1 MHKIRPHQVAGMFLA
16 LSGLAVMAGW
26 LTHQQRLHEL
36 LADYFP
42 VAFNAALCFF
52 VAGVA
57 LLLPQSRPRAWN
69 AGQLAATVVL
79 VALGGLALFQNLTQ
93 ADLGIDQSFATK
105 LTNDALLP
113 PGRMSPLASLGFVLA
128 GICFILLHRLGTS
141 RAVQLAVQ
149 ILSHALLG
157 LGIFGLV
164 GYSLRLEVLYGWY
177 RFARLA
183 PPSAFCFIVL
193 GAALWGL
200 WFGTLKR
207 SGAYTDREDKR
218 IAAIATLILFVLALT
233 GGLTGFVLSTQ
244 RTEASLRQGMEAA
257 LASRTQLIETVIADR
272 VKLSTAL
279 ATDTAMVAA
288 LRQAGMQS
296 SAEPVAALH
305 KVHQRFLGTLF
316 AGMSVLSADGKLLV
330 AQGQLETRPQFA
342 LPARTDVTLL
352 WNGHTILQVAV
363 PVVQDGKRLGTLVT
377 QHVLTPVDR
386 LLADPGLPGQT
397 GDIVICGVVSGGQFG
412 CLPSRLQP
420 RGYLL
425 ATRINPN
432 DGKPWPAA
440 RALDGESGIA
450 SVTDGRRKRVIAA
463 FGPVPGLRLGLV
475 VKQETLELYAPIR
488 AQLADLLVLLTLL
501 VGSSLVLLRSQLL
514 PLVTSLLQAKRDA
527 RINEAK
533 IRSVVESVADGLIT
547 LDEQGTIESLNPAA
561 AAMFGY
567 APDEVVGQHVDM
579 LIPSHLRHS
588 HSQKMADYRHTG
600 HPASVHTTGVE
611 SHGLRKDGSQ
621 FPIQVS
627 LREMRVESNRMF
639 VGIVRDVSAHKHAE
653 QEMRAAEERFRL
665 VSQATNDVIWDL
677 DFATGQTWW
686 NEAVSLQFGY
696 AWPEV
701 DAGPEW
707 WRDRIHPDDRD
718 ELLARIERQLD
729 SGCLSWTEGYR
740 FRKADGSY
748 VHIDDRAYIIRDS
761 AGRPTRAI
769 GAMMDVTKRKLAEDL
784 LRRSEQRFSNVFN
797 MSPVAITITR
807 AADGHF
813 LDAND
818 ALLQML
824 GYRRDEVVGNS
835 SKAINFWYTP
845 QERTAMIER
854 IQREGSVRDFQMRGR
869 TKDGVMLDLL
879 ISVDQVEL
887 NGDPYL
893 FCFLTNIT
901 DRKRAE
907 EALRDSEERFRSI
920 VETTE
925 EWIWRIDVEGCVLY
939 ANPAVEDIL
948 GYPPEQLLGTR
959 ILRHLHEEQRAE
971 VEASLSQVVTKKGT
985 WSNLLMRWRHKDGS
999 DRYTQSNA
1007 VPIFDDSGELIGY
1020 RGSDHDIT
1028 LLKRYEQNLE
1038 EAKHKAEAASQ
1049 AKSEFLANMSHE
1061 IRTPMNAVIGLT
1073 SLVLNTQLSA
1083 QQREYLEL
1091 MKSSAD
1097 SLLRLLNDILD
1108 FSKMEARK
1116 LELDPIE
1123 FDVREAVGNTLKTF
1137 AASASERQI
1146 ELTCHVAPTVPA
1158 VLVGDPGR
1166 LAQIIVNLTGNALKF
1181 TREGEVVV
1189 RIAAEPQADNSTLST
1204 LLHISVADSGIGMS
1218 EEQQAT
1224 IFQAFQ
1230 QADSST
1236 TRQFGGT
1243 GLGLSIVSQLVALMD
1258 GSIRVESALGTGTT
1272 FHVAVRL
1279 GVPERQPLTAVS
1291 QQPLA
1296 LKNMPVLVVD
1306 DNRSNRLILAEILTS
1321 WGMRPALA
1329 AGGQQALEEMRQQA
1343 ALGAPFP
1350 LVLLDAGMPHFD
1362 GFDVVSAIKAT
1373 PELNSA
1379 SVMMLSSSDSSAEV
1393 ARCNELGVTCF
1404 VRKPVKQ
1411 SELFDAI
1418 VTAANIAPRPAADA
1432 SEDSALPLATPPRK
1446 LNVLVAEDH
1455 PVNQVLIAAILNGRG
1470 HSFSIANNGI
1480 EVLRLLERAPG
1491 EHPPFDVV
1499 LMDGQMPGMDGY
1511 QATREIRRREL
1522 STGQHLRI
1530 IAVTAN
1536 AMKDDRDKCMA
1547 AGMDD
1552 YVTKP
1557 IDADELLERL
1567 ESAAPVSAPA
1577 PVGARQDPAPV
1588 AAPATVKAFAVE
1600 AALQRTRGKR
1610 TLLRQLVQLLL
1621 QDLPQALAEL
1631 ESALAANDARLV
1643 ERTAH
1648 RLRGAAFTVC
1658 AEPLAAA
1665 ANELELAARNA
1676 EFASMHDRVGELQA
1690 RAAELATELKAFM
1703 ENDN

>member
-1 MHKIRPHQVAGMFLA
+1 MHKIRPHQLAGMFLA
-16 LSGLAVMAGW
+16 LSGLAVMTGW
-26 LTHQQRLHEL
+26 LTHQQRMHQL
-36 LADYFP
+36 LADYLP
-42 VAFNAALCFF
+42 VAFSATLCFF
-52 VAGVA
+52 MAGLA
-57 LLLPQSRPRAWN
+57 LLPPPSRPRTTKA
-69 AGQLAATVVL
+69 AQLAATLVL
-79 VALGGLALFQNLTQ
+79 AVLGGLSMLQHLSDADFGVDRLFTTPL
-93 ADLGIDQSFATK
+93 LIDG
-105 LTNDALLP
+105 LRP
-113 PGRMSPLASLGFVLA
+113 PARMSPLASLGFLLA
-128 GICFILLHRLGTS
+128 AICFSVLRRLGTS
-141 RAVQLAVQ
+141 RPVQLAVQ
-149 ILSHALLG
+149 VLSHVLLG

-177 RFARLA
+177 RFARMA
-183 PPSAFCFIVL
+183 PYSAVCFIML

-200 WFGTLKR
+200 WYGTMKR
-207 SGAYTDREDKR
+207 SGVYTDREDKR
-218 IAAIATLILFVLALT
+218 IAAIATLILFVLAFT
-233 GGLTGFVLSTQ
+233 GGLTGFVLTTQ
-244 RTEASLRQGMEAA
+244 RTEASLWQGMEAA
-257 LASRTQLIETVIADR
+257 LANRTQLIETVIADR
-272 VKLSTAL
+272 VQLSAALAADPAVVTAL
-279 ATDTAMVAA
+279 RAAGTQSPAVA
-288 LRQAGMQS
+288 
-296 SAEPVAALH
+296 VH
-305 KVHQRFLGTLF
+305 KVPQRFLGPLVT
-316 AGMSVLSADGKLLV
+316 GMVLLSADGKPLL
-330 AQGQLETRPQFA
+330 AQGRLDARPRFS
-342 LPARTDVTLL
+342 LTARSGVTLL
-352 WNGHTILQVAV
+352 WNGRTLLEVAA
-363 PVVQDGKRLGTLVT
+363 PVMEDGKRLGTLVT

-386 LLADPGLPGQT
+386 LLADAGLPGQT
-397 GDIVICGVVSGGQFG
+397 GQLLVCGGASGGHIA

-420 RGYLL
+420 DGYLL
-425 ATRINPN
+425 ASRINAN

-440 RALDGESGIA
+440 RALEGQSGIA
-450 SVTDGRRKRVIAA
+450 SVTDGRRHRVIAA
-463 FGPVPGLRLGLV
+463 FGPVRGLHLGVV
-475 VKQETLELYAPIR
+475 VKQETLELYAPLR
-488 AQLADLLVLLTLL
+488 AQLTDLLVLLTLL
-501 VGSSLVLLRSQLL
+501 VGSSLVLLRWQLL
-514 PLVTSLLQAKRDA
+514 PLVTSLLQAKRA
-527 RINEAK
+527 ASFNEAR
-533 IRSVVESVADGLIT
+533 IRSVVESVADGLLT
-547 LDEQGTIESLNPAA
+547 LDELGRIESLNPAA

-567 APDEVVGQHVDM
+567 APDEVIGQHVNM
-579 LIPSHLRHS
+579 LIPADLRQGHS
-588 HSQKMADYRHTG
+588 RKMADYRQSG
-600 HPASVHTTGVE
+600 QPASVHTSGVE
-611 SHGLRKDGSQ
+611 SHGLRKDGSR

-627 LREMRVESNRMF
+627 IREMCFEHKRMF
-639 VGIVRDVSAHKHAE
+639 VGIVRDVSAQKHAE
-653 QEMRAAEERFRL
+653 QEMRVAEERFRL
-665 VSQATNDVIWDL
+665 VSQATNDVVWDL
-677 DFATGQTWW
+677 DFATEQTWW
-686 NEAVSLQFGY
+686 NEGILHQFGY
-696 AWPEV
+696 PPSEV
-701 DAGPEW
+701 DPGPAW
-707 WRDRIHPDDRD
+707 WSERLHPEDRD
-718 ELLARIERQLD
+718 DLLARIDRQLD
-729 SGCLSWTEGYR
+729 SGCLSWTEEYR

-748 VHIDDRAYIIRDS
+748 IHIEDRAYIIRDG

-769 GAMMDVTKRKLAEDL
+769 GAMMDVTKRKLAKDL
-784 LRRSEQRFSNVFN
+784 LRRSEERFSNVFN

-807 AADGHF
+807 AADGRF

-835 SKAINFWYTP
+835 SMAIGFWYTTE
-845 QERTAMIER
+845 ERTAMVER
-854 IQREGSVRDFQMRGR
+854 IQHHGSVRDFPMRGR
-869 TKDGVMLDLL
+869 TKDGAMLDLL
-879 ISVDQVEL
+879 ISVDQLEL
-887 NGDPYL
+887 NGESYL

-925 EWIWRIDVEGCVLY
+925 DWIWSIDVKGCLLY

-948 GYPPEQLLGTR
+948 GYPAEQLLGTS
-959 ILRHLHEEQRAE
+959 ILHHLHEEQRAH
-971 VEASLSQVVTKKGT
+971 VEASLSQVVTQKGR

-1007 VPIFDDSGELIGY
+1007 VPILDESGELIGY

-1038 EAKHKAEAASQ
+1038 EAKHKAEAANQ

-1073 SLVLNTQLSA
+1073 SLVLNTRLSG

-1137 AASASERQI
+1137 AASAGERQI

-1181 TREGEVVV
+1181 TRQGEVVV
-1189 RIAAEPQADNSTLST
+1189 RVAAEPQADNGTLGT

-1258 GSIRVESALGTGTT
+1258 GSIRVDSALGTGTT

-1279 GVPERQPLTAVS
+1279 GVPERQPPAPGA

-1296 LKNMPVLVVD
+1296 LKGMPVLVVD

-1343 ALGAPFP
+1343 ALGTPFP
-1350 LVLLDAGMPHFD
+1350 LVLLDADMPQVD
-1362 GFDVVSAIKAT
+1362 GFDVAGAIRAA
-1373 PELNSA
+1373 PELDSA
-1379 SVMMLSSSDSSAEV
+1379 CVMMLSSSDVSAEI
-1393 ARCNELGVTCF
+1393 ARCDALGVTGF

-1418 VTAANIAPRPAADA
+1418 VTAANSAPRPAAGA
-1432 SEDSALPLATPPRK
+1432 SEDDALLSAPPPRR

-1470 HSFSIANNGI
+1470 HAFSIANNGV

-1491 EHPPFDVV
+1491 GQPPFDVV
-1499 LMDGQMPGMDGY
+1499 LMDGQMPVMDGY
-1511 QATREIRRREL
+1511 QATREIRRRERG
-1522 STGQHLRI
+1522 TGKHLRI

-1536 AMKDDRDKCMA
+1536 AMKDDRDRCLA

-1552 YVTKP
+1552 YVSKP
-1557 IDADELLERL
+1557 IDADQLLERL
-1567 ESAAPVSAPA
+1567 ESAAPAAGVDQAPA
-1577 PVGARQDPAPV
+1577 ATAATAAAA
-1588 AAPATVKAFAVE
+1588 AAPATLEAFALD
-1600 AALQRTRGKR
+1600 AALKRARGKR

-1621 QDLPQALAEL
+1621 QDLPETLAALEA
-1631 ESALAANDARLV
+1631 ALAAGDARLV

-1665 ANELELAARNA
+1665 AAGLELAARDA
-1676 EFASMHDRVGELQA
+1676 DPARMQVEAGELQA
-1690 RAAELATELKAFM
+1690 RATELTAELNAFM
-1703 ENDN
+1703 ENDQ

>member
-1 MHKIRPHQVAGMFLA
+1 MHKIRPHQVAGIFLA
-16 LSGLAVMAGW
+16 MSGLAVMAGW
-26 LTHQQRLHEL
+26 LTHQQRLHQL

-42 VAFNAALCFF
+42 IAFGAALCFF

-57 LLLPQSRPRAWN
+57 LLLPQSRPRIWN
-69 AGQLAATVVL
+69 AGLVTASVVL
-79 VALGGLALFQNLTQ
+79 VVLGGLSMVQDFTH
-93 ADLGIDQSFATK
+93 ADPGIDRLFAAHIV
-105 LTNDALLP
+105 NDGPLA

-128 GICFILLHRLGTS
+128 GSCFVLLRRLGTS
-141 RAVQLAVQ
+141 RTVQLTVQ
-149 ILSHALLG
+149 ILSHALLA

-164 GYSLRLEVLYGWY
+164 GHSLRLEVLYGWY
-177 RFARLA
+177 RFARMA
-183 PPSAFCFIVL
+183 PSSAFGFLVL
-193 GAALWGL
+193 GAALWGM
-200 WFGTLKR
+200 WFGTMKR
-207 SGAYTDREDKR
+207 SGAYADREDKR
-218 IAAIATLILFVLALT
+218 IAAIATLILFVLAFT

-244 RTEASLRQGMEAA
+244 RTEASLRQGMEAV
-257 LASRTQLIETVIADR
+257 LANRTQFIETVIAER
-272 VKLSTAL
+272 VKLAAAL

-288 LRQAGMQS
+288 LRQARMQS
-296 SAEPVAALH
+296 PAEPVAALN
-305 KVHQRFLGTLF
+305 KTHQRFLGPLF
-316 AGMSVLSADGKLLV
+316 AGISVLSADGKLLA
-330 AQGQLETRPQFA
+330 AQGQLETRPRFA
-342 LPARTDVTLL
+342 LPARTGVTLL

-377 QHVLTPVDR
+377 QHILSPVDR
-386 LLADPGLPGQT
+386 LLADAGLPGQT
-397 GDIVICGVVSGGQFG
+397 GEILVCGTASGGQSS

-420 RGYLL
+420 SGYLL
-425 ATRINPN
+425 GTRINSN

-440 RALDGESGIA
+440 RALEGESGIA
-450 SVTDGRRKRVIAA
+450 SVTDGRRQRVIAA
-463 FGPVPGLRLGLV
+463 FGPVPGLSLGVV

-488 AQLADLLVLLTLL
+488 AQLTDLLILLTLL

-527 RINEAK
+527 SFNEAR
-533 IRSVVESVADGLIT
+533 IRSVVESVADGLLT
-547 LDEQGTIESLNPAA
+547 LDELGAIESLNPAA

-567 APDEVVGQHVDM
+567 APDEVVGRHVDI
-579 LIPSHLRHS
+579 LIPAHQRHG
-588 HSQKMADYRHTG
+588 HSQKMADYRRTG
-600 HPASVHTTGVE
+600 LPASVHTTGVE
-611 SHGLRKDGSQ
+611 AHGLRKDGSQ

-627 LREMRVESNRMF
+627 IREMCFEHTRMF

-653 QEMRAAEERFRL
+653 QEMRAADERFRL
-665 VSQATNDVIWDL
+665 VSQATNDVVWDL
-677 DFATGQTWW
+677 DFASQRTWW
-686 NEAVSLQFGY
+686 NEGISQFGY
-696 AWPEV
+696 ARDEV
-701 DAGPEW
+701 DPAPEW
-707 WRDRIHPDDRD
+707 WSERIHPDDRD
-718 ELLARIERQLD
+718 ELLARVWREID
-729 SGCLSWTEGYR
+729 AGCLSWTEQYR

-748 VHIDDRAYIIRDS
+748 IHIEDRAYIIRDG

-769 GAMMDVTKRKLAEDL
+769 GAMMDVTKRRLAEDL
-784 LRRSEQRFSNVFN
+784 LRRSEERFANVFN

-807 AADGHF
+807 AADGRF

-824 GYRRDEVVGNS
+824 GYPRDEVVGHS
-835 SKAINFWYTP
+835 SMAIGFWYTP
-845 QERTAMIER
+845 EERMAMVER
-854 IQREGSVRDFQMRGR
+854 IQRQGSVRDFPMRGR
-869 TKDGVMLDLL
+869 TKDGAMLDLL
-879 ISVDQVEL
+879 ISVDQLEL
-887 NGDPYL
+887 NGEPHL

-907 EALRDSEERFRSI
+907 QALRDSEERFRSI
-920 VETTE
+920 VETTKD
-925 EWIWRIDVEGCVLY
+925 WIWSIDVEGCVMY

-959 ILRHLHEEQRAE
+959 ILCHLHEEQRAH
-971 VEASLSQVVTKKGT
+971 VEASLSQLVTQKGT
-985 WSNLLMRWRHKDGS
+985 WNNLLMRWRHKDGS
-999 DRYTQSNA
+999 DRYTQSSA
-1007 VPIFDDSGELIGY
+1007 VPIFNESGELIGY

-1061 IRTPMNAVIGLT
+1061 IRTPMNGVIGLT

-1137 AASASERQI
+1137 AAAASERQI

-1158 VLVGDPGR
+1158 MLVGDPGR

-1181 TREGEVVV
+1181 TRQGEVVV
-1189 RIAAEPQADNSTLST
+1189 RMAAEPQADNSTLST
-1204 LLHISVADSGIGMS
+1204 LLHISVADSGIGMT

-1224 IFQAFQ
+1224 VFQAFQ

-1243 GLGLSIVSQLVALMD
+1243 GLGLSIVSQLVTLMD
-1258 GSIRVESALGTGTT
+1258 GSIRVESAPGKGTT

-1343 ALGAPFP
+1343 ALGTPFP
-1350 LVLLDAGMPHFD
+1350 LVLLDAGMPQVD
-1362 GFDVVSAIKAT
+1362 GFDVASAIKAA
-1373 PELNSA
+1373 PELDSA
-1379 SVMMLSSSDSSAEV
+1379 CVMMLSSSDFSAEI
-1393 ARCNELGVTCF
+1393 ARCNDLGVTCF
-1404 VRKPVKQ
+1404 LRKPVKQ

-1418 VTAANIAPRPAADA
+1418 VTAANIAPRPAAGAGD
-1432 SEDSALPLATPPRK
+1432 DSGLLLAAPPRK

-1470 HSFSIANNGI
+1470 HSFSIANNGL
-1480 EVLRLLERAPG
+1480 EVLRLLDRTPG

-1499 LMDGQMPGMDGY
+1499 LMDGQMPAMDGY
-1511 QATREIRRREL
+1511 QATQEIRRRER

-1536 AMKDDRDKCMA
+1536 AMKDDRDKCIA

-1552 YVTKP
+1552 YVSKP
-1557 IDADELLERL
+1557 IDADQLLERL
-1567 ESAAPVSAPA
+1567 ESVSPARRGAGQAAAA
-1577 PVGARQDPAPV
+1577 T
-1588 AAPATVKAFAVE
+1588 AAPATLQAFALD

-1621 QDLPQALAEL
+1621 QDLPDTLAGL
-1631 ESALAANDARLV
+1631 ESALSTNDARLV

-1665 ANELELAARNA
+1665 AAELELAARNA
-1676 EFASMHDRVGELQA
+1676 DPARMQEEVGELRA
-1690 RAAELATELKAFM
+1690 RAAELTTELEAFM

>member
-1 MHKIRPHQVAGMFLA
+1 MHKIRPHQVAGLFLA
-16 LSGLAVMAGW
+16 MAGLAVMTGW
-26 LTHQQRLHEL
+26 LTHQQRLHQL
-36 LADYFP
+36 LADHFP
-42 VAFNAALCFF
+42 ITFSAALCFF

-57 LLLPQSRPRAWN
+57 LLLPQSRPRTWN

-79 VALGGLALFQNLTQ
+79 VVLGGLSMFPDFTHL
-93 ADLGIDQSFATK
+93 DLGIDQLFAASIA
-105 LTNDALLP
+105 NDGPPP
-113 PGRMSPLASLGFVLA
+113 PGRMSPLAGLGFVLA
-128 GICFILLHRLGTS
+128 GSCFILLRRLGTS
-141 RAVQLAVQ
+141 SAVQLAVQ
-149 ILSHALLG
+149 ILSHALLA

-164 GYSLRLEVLYGWY
+164 GYSLKLELLYGWY
-177 RFARLA
+177 RFARMV
-183 PPSAFCFIVL
+183 PHSAFGFIVL

-200 WFGTLKR
+200 WFGTMKR
-207 SGAYTDREDKR
+207 SGVYTDREDKR
-218 IAAIATLILFVLALT
+218 IAAIATLILFVLALA

-257 LASRTQLIETVIADR
+257 LANRTQLIETVIADR
-272 VKLSTAL
+272 VKLSA
-279 ATDTAMVAA
+279 AMAASPAMMAA
-288 LRQAGMQS
+288 LRQAGTPSQ
-296 SAEPVAALH
+296 AEAVAAMH
-305 KVHQRFLGTLF
+305 KVNQRFVGTMV
-316 AGMSVLSADGKLLV
+316 AGMSVLSADGKLLA
-330 AQGQLETRPQFA
+330 AQGRVETRPQLA
-342 LPARTDVTLL
+342 LPARADVTLL
-352 WNGHTILQVAV
+352 WNGHTILQVAM

-377 QHVLTPVDR
+377 QHALMPVDR
-386 LLADPGLPGQT
+386 LMADAGLPGQT
-397 GDIVICGVVSGGQFG
+397 GDIIGADQVR
-412 CLPSRLQP
+412 CLPSRLKP
-420 RGYLL
+420 GGFWSVS
-425 ATRINPN
+425 RINPN

-440 RALDGESGIA
+440 RALEGESGIA
-450 SVTDGRRKRVIAA
+450 SVTDGRGERVIAA
-463 FGPVPGLRLGLV
+463 FGPVPGLRLGVV
-475 VKQETLELYAPIR
+475 VKQDTLELYAPIR
-488 AQLADLLVLLTLL
+488 AQLTDLLVLLTLL
-501 VGSSLVLLRSQLL
+501 VGSSLVLLRWQLL

-527 RINEAK
+527 SFNEAK
-533 IRSVVESVADGLIT
+533 IRSVVESVGDGLLT
-547 LDEQGTIESLNPAA
+547 LDELGTIESLNPAA

-567 APDEVVGQHVDM
+567 APDEVVGQHVNM
-579 LIPSHLRHS
+579 LIPAHLRHG
-588 HSQKMADYRHTG
+588 HSQKMTDYRRTG
-600 HPASVHTTGVE
+600 LPASVHTTGVE
-611 SHGLRKDGSQ
+611 AHGLRKDGSQ

-627 LREMRVESNRMF
+627 IREMCFEHKRMF

-653 QEMRAAEERFRL
+653 QEMRTAEERFRL
-665 VSQATNDVIWDL
+665 VSQATNDVVWDL
-677 DFATGQTWW
+677 DFATQQTWW
-686 NEAVSLQFGY
+686 NEGVSHQFGY
-696 AWPEV
+696 ARAEV
-701 DAGPEW
+701 DAGPAW
-707 WRDRIHPDDRD
+707 WRERIHPEDRD

-729 SGCLSWTEGYR
+729 SGCLSWTEEYR

-748 VHIDDRAYIIRDS
+748 IHIDDRAYIIRDS
-761 AGRPTRAI
+761 AGQPTRAI
-769 GAMMDVTKRKLAEDL
+769 GAMMDVTKRKLAKEL
-784 LRRSEQRFSNVFN
+784 LRRSEERFSNVFN

-807 AADGHF
+807 AADGRF

-824 GYRRDEVVGNS
+824 GYRRDEVVGNLS
-835 SKAINFWYTP
+835 MEIGFWYTP
-845 QERTAMIER
+845 EERTAMVER
-854 IQREGSVRDFQMRGR
+854 IQGQGSVRDFPMRGR
-869 TKDGVMLDLL
+869 TKDGAILDLL
-879 ISVDQVEL
+879 ISVDQLEL
-887 NGDPYL
+887 NGDSYL

-925 EWIWRIDVEGCVLY
+925 EWIWRIDVEGCVEY

-948 GYPPEQLLGTR
+948 GYSPEELLGTR
-959 ILRHLHEEQRAE
+959 ILCLLHEEQRAD
-971 VEASLSQVVTKKGT
+971 VEASLSQLVTQKGT

-999 DRYTQSNA
+999 DRYTQSSA
-1007 VPIFDDSGELIGY
+1007 IPILDESGELIGY

-1061 IRTPMNAVIGLT
+1061 IRTPMNGVIGLT

-1083 QQREYLEL
+1083 QQRDYLEL

-1181 TREGEVVV
+1181 TRQGEVVV

-1204 LLHISVADSGIGMS
+1204 LLHISVADSGIGMTG
-1218 EEQQAT
+1218 EQQAT
-1224 IFQAFQ
+1224 VFQAFQ

-1258 GSIRVESALGTGTT
+1258 GSIRVESELGKGTT
-1272 FHVAVRL
+1272 FHLAVRL
-1279 GVPERQPLTAVS
+1279 GVPERQPPTAVS

-1296 LKNMPVLVVD
+1296 LNNMPVLVVD

-1343 ALGAPFP
+1343 ARGTPFP
-1350 LVLLDAGMPHFD
+1350 LVLLDTGMPQVD
-1362 GFDVVSAIKAT
+1362 GFDVASAIKAA
-1373 PELNSA
+1373 PELGSTC
-1379 SVMMLSSSDSSAEV
+1379 VMMLSSSDFSAEI
-1393 ARCNELGVTCF
+1393 ARCNALGVTCF

-1418 VTAANIAPRPAADA
+1418 VTAANIAPRAAASAGEDA
-1432 SEDSALPLATPPRK
+1432 VLLATPLRK

-1470 HSFSIANNGI
+1470 HAFSIANNGL

-1499 LMDGQMPGMDGY
+1499 LMDGQMPAMDGY
-1511 QATREIRRREL
+1511 QTTREIRRRERA
-1522 STGQHLRI
+1522 TGKHLRI

-1557 IDADELLERL
+1557 IDADQLLERL
-1567 ESAAPVSAPA
+1567 ESVLPARAGVVQAPA
-1577 PVGARQDPAPV
+1577 AAAA
-1588 AAPATVKAFAVE
+1588 AAPATVAVTAFAVE
-1600 AALQRTRGKR
+1600 AALQRARGKR

-1621 QDLPQALAEL
+1621 QDLPGTLAEL
-1631 ESALAANDARLV
+1631 ASALSANDARQV

-1665 ANELELAARNA
+1665 AGDLELAARNA
-1676 EFASMHDRVGELQA
+1676 DAARMQEGAGELQA
-1690 RAAELATELKAFM
+1690 RAAELVTELEAFM

>member
-1 MHKIRPHQVAGMFLA
+1 MHKIRPHQAAGMFLA
-16 LSGLAVMAGW
+16 LSGLAVMAVW
-26 LTHQQRLHEL
+26 LTHEQRLGQL

-52 VAGVA
+52 AAGVT
-57 LLLPQSRPRAWN
+57 LLLPPSRPRACN
-69 AGQLAATVVL
+69 AGQLAAAMVL
-79 VALGGLALFQNLTQ
+79 VVLGGLSLFQNLAQ
-93 ADLGIDQSFATK
+93 VELGIDRPFATG
-105 LTNDALLP
+105 LANDWQLP

-128 GICFILLHRLGTS
+128 GSCFALLRRLRASG
-141 RAVQLAVQ
+141 AVQLAVQ
-149 ILSHALLG
+149 VLSHALLA

-164 GYSLRLEVLYGWY
+164 GYSLKLDLLYGWY
-177 RFARLA
+177 RFARMA
-183 PPSAFCFIVL
+183 PPTAFGFIVL

-207 SGAYTDREDKR
+207 SGVYTDREDKR
-218 IAAIATLILFVLALT
+218 IAALATLILFVLAFT

-244 RTEASLRQGMEAA
+244 RTEASLRQGMEAV
-257 LASRTQLIETVIADR
+257 LANRTQFVETVIADR
-272 VKLSTAL
+272 IRLSTAL
-279 ATDTAMVAA
+279 AADSATVAA
-288 LRQAGMQS
+288 LRDAHTQS
-296 SAEPVAALH
+296 SPAPVAALQQ
-305 KVHQRFLGTLF
+305 VHQRFLGTIL
-316 AGMSVLSADGKLLV
+316 AGMSILSADGKVLV
-330 AQGQLETRPQFA
+330 AQGSLETRPQIA
-342 LPARTDVTLL
+342 LPARADVTLL
-352 WNGHTILQVAV
+352 WNGHAILQVAV

-377 QHVLTPVDR
+377 QHALTPLDR
-386 LLADPGLPGQT
+386 LLADAGLPGRT
-397 GDIVICGVVSGGQFG
+397 GDILVCGAAGGG
-412 CLPSRLQP
+412 KIRCLPSRMQP
-420 RGYLL
+420 GGYLL
-425 ATRINPN
+425 ESGINAN
-432 DGKPWPAA
+432 DAKPWPAA
-440 RALDGESGIA
+440 RALAGEHGIA
-450 SVTDGRRKRVIAA
+450 SLTDGRGELVIAA
-463 FGPVPGLRLGLV
+463 FGPVPGLRLALV
-475 VKQETLELYAPIR
+475 VKQDTLELYAPIR

-501 VGSSLVLLRSQLL
+501 VGTSLVLLRSQLL
-514 PLVTSLLQAKRDA
+514 PLVTALLQAKRDA
-527 RINEAK
+527 SFNEAK
-533 IRSVVESVADGLIT
+533 IRSVVESVADGLLT

-567 APDEVVGQHVDM
+567 APHEVVGQHVDM
-579 LIPSHLRHS
+579 LIPAHLRHG
-588 HSQKMADYRHTG
+588 HSQQMTNYRQTG
-600 HPASVHTTGVE
+600 LPASVHTTGVE
-611 SHGLRKDGSQ
+611 GHGVRKDGSQ
-621 FPIQVS
+621 FPIHVS
-627 LREMRVESNRMF
+627 IREMRFEHNRMF
-639 VGIVRDVSAHKHAE
+639 VGIVRDVSAHRHAE

-665 VSQATNDVIWDL
+665 VSQATNDVVWDL
-677 DFATGQTWW
+677 DFATQQTWW
-686 NEAVSLQFGY
+686 NEAVSHQFGY
-696 AWPEV
+696 PLAEV
-701 DAGPEW
+701 DPGPAW
-707 WRDRIHPDDRD
+707 WRDRLHPEDRD
-718 ELLARIERQLD
+718 DLLARIERQLD
-729 SGCLSWTEGYR
+729 AGCLSWTEHYR

-761 AGRPTRAI
+761 AGQLTRAI

-784 LRRSEQRFSNVFN
+784 LRRSEARFSNVFN
-797 MSPVAITITR
+797 MSPVPITITR
-807 AADGHF
+807 AADGRF

-835 SKAINFWYTP
+835 STAINFWYTP
-845 QERTAMIER
+845 EERTAMIER
-854 IQREGSVRDFQMRGR
+854 IQSHGSVRDFTMRGR
-869 TKDGVMLDLL
+869 TKDGVVLDLL

-893 FCFLTNIT
+893 FCFLTNVT

-925 EWIWRIDVEGCVLY
+925 DWIWRIDIEGCLLY

-971 VEASLSQVVTKKGT
+971 IQANLSQLVTKKGT
-985 WSNLLMRWRHKDGS
+985 WSNLVMRWRHKDGS

-1007 VPIFDDSGELIGY
+1007 VPIFDDGGELIGY

-1073 SLVLNTQLSA
+1073 SLVLNSRLSA

-1116 LELDPIE
+1116 LELDLIE

-1146 ELTCHVAPTVPA
+1146 ELTCDIAPSVPA
-1158 VLVGDPGR
+1158 VLLGDPGR

-1189 RIAAEPQADNSTLST
+1189 RLAAGAQTDNAT
-1204 LLHISVADSGIGMS
+1204 LLHISVADSGIGMT
-1218 EEQQAT
+1218 EEQQAM
-1224 IFQAFQ
+1224 IFHAFQ

-1243 GLGLSIVSQLVALMD
+1243 GLGLSIVSQLVGLMD
-1258 GSIRVESALGTGTT
+1258 GSIRVESALGKGTT

-1279 GVPERQPLTAVS
+1279 GVPERQLTAVS
-1291 QQPLA
+1291 PQPPA
-1296 LKNMPVLVVD
+1296 LKNIPVLVVD
-1306 DNRSNRLILAEILTS
+1306 DNRSNRVILAEILTS
-1321 WGMRPALA
+1321 WGMRPTLA
-1329 AGGQQALEEMRQQA
+1329 AGGQQALEEMRQQS
-1343 ALGAPFP
+1343 ALGTPFP
-1350 LVLLDAGMPHFD
+1350 LVLLDAGMPHVD
-1362 GFDVVSAIKAT
+1362 GFDVARAIKDT
-1373 PELNSA
+1373 PGLDSA
-1379 SVMMLSSSDSSAEV
+1379 CVMMLSSGDGSAAI
-1393 ARCNELGVTCF
+1393 ARCNELGVACF

-1418 VTAANIAPRPAADA
+1418 VTAADIAPRRASA
-1432 SEDSALPLATPPRK
+1432 SEDNAVLLASPPRK
-1446 LNVLVAEDH
+1446 LHVLVAEDH

-1470 HSFSIANNGI
+1470 HAFSIANNGL

-1499 LMDGQMPGMDGY
+1499 LMDGQMPVMDGY
-1511 QATREIRRREL
+1511 QATREIRRRERA
-1522 STGQHLRI
+1522 TGQHLRI

-1536 AMKDDRDKCMA
+1536 AMKDDRDRCMA
-1547 AGMDD
+1547 AGMDE
-1552 YVTKP
+1552 YVSKP
-1557 IDADELLERL
+1557 IEADQLLERL
-1567 ESAAPVSAPA
+1567 ESASP
-1577 PVGARQDPAPV
+1577 GRGTGQ
-1588 AAPATVKAFAVE
+1588 AAPATPAPATARAFAVD

-1621 QDLPQALAEL
+1621 QDLPDTLAGL
-1631 ESALAANDARLV
+1631 DAALAANDARLV

-1665 ANELELAARNA
+1665 AAELELAARNA
-1676 EFASMHDRVGELQA
+1676 EFTRMQEGAGELHA
-1690 RAAELATELKAFM
+1690 RAGELATELTAFM
-1703 ENDN
+1703 ENDH

>member
-1 MHKIRPHQVAGMFLA
+1 MHKIRPHQLAGMFLA

-26 LTHQQRLHEL
+26 LTHQQRLNQL
-36 LADYFP
+36 LAEYFP
-42 VAFNAALCFF
+42 VTFNAALCFF

-57 LLLPQSRPRAWN
+57 LLLPQSRPRTWN
-69 AGQLAATVVL
+69 AGQRVATVVL
-79 VALGGLALFQNLTQ
+79 VVLGGLSMFQHFKH
-93 ADLGIDQSFATK
+93 ADPGIHQLIAAQTV
-105 LTNDALLP
+105 NDWQP
-113 PGRMSPLASLGFVLA
+113 SPSRMSPLASLGFVLA
-128 GICFILLHRLGTS
+128 GSCFALLGRLGAS
-141 RAVQLAVQ
+141 KAAQLAVQ
-149 ILSHALLG
+149 VLSHALLA

-164 GYSLRLEVLYGWY
+164 GYSLKLEVLYGWY
-177 RFARLA
+177 RFARMA
-183 PPSAFCFIVL
+183 PHGAFCFIVL
-193 GAALWGL
+193 GAALWAL
-200 WFGTLKR
+200 WFGTMKR
-207 SGAYTDREDKR
+207 SGVYTDREDKR
-218 IAAIATLILFVLALT
+218 IAAIATLILFVLAFT

-244 RTEASLRQGMEAA
+244 RTEASLRQGMEAV
-257 LASRTQLIETVIADR
+257 LANRTKSIETVIADR
-272 VKLSTAL
+272 VRLAAAL
-279 ATDTAMVAA
+279 AADPAMVAA
-288 LRQAGMQS
+288 LRQARMRSPTG
-296 SAEPVAALH
+296 PVAAVH
-305 KVHQRFLGTLF
+305 KVHQRFLGALY
-316 AGMSVLSADGKLLV
+316 AGMSVLSADGKVL
-330 AQGQLETRPQFA
+330 ATQGQVENRPRFA
-342 LPARTDVTLL
+342 LPVRPGVTLL

-363 PVVQDGKRLGTLVT
+363 PVVEDGQALGTLVT
-377 QHVLTPVDR
+377 QHVLAPVDR
-386 LLADPGLPGQT
+386 LLADAGLPGQT
-397 GDIVICGVVSGGQFG
+397 GEVLICGDAGSRRAG

-420 RGYLL
+420 GGYLL

-440 RALDGESGIA
+440 RALEGQSGIA
-450 SVTDGRRKRVIAA
+450 SVTDGRRQRVIAA
-463 FGPVPGLRLGLV
+463 FGPVPGLRLGVV

-488 AQLADLLVLLTLL
+488 AQLTDLLVLLTLL
-501 VGSSLVLLRSQLL
+501 VGSSLVLLRWQLL

-527 RINEAK
+527 SFNEAK

-547 LDEQGTIESLNPAA
+547 LDELGTIESLNPAA

-567 APDEVVGQHVDM
+567 APDEVVGQHVNM
-579 LIPSHLRHS
+579 LVPSHLRDGHS
-588 HSQKMADYRHTG
+588 EKMAGYRQSG

-611 SHGLRKDGSQ
+611 AHGLRKDGSQ

-627 LREMRVESNRMF
+627 IREMRFEHKRMF
-639 VGIVRDVSAHKHAE
+639 VGIVRDVSAHRHVE

-665 VSQATNDVIWDL
+665 VSQATNDVVWDL
-677 DFATGQTWW
+677 DFATEQTWW
-686 NEAVSLQFGY
+686 NEGISQFGY
-696 AWPEV
+696 ARDQV
-701 DAGPEW
+701 DPGPEW
-707 WRDRIHPDDRD
+707 WRERIHPEDRD
-718 ELLARIERQLD
+718 DLLARVYGELD
-729 SGCLSWTEGYR
+729 AGCLSWTEQYR

-748 VHIDDRAYIIRDS
+748 VHIEDRAYIIRDS
-761 AGRPTRAI
+761 AGQPTRAI
-769 GAMMDVTKRKLAEDL
+769 GAMKDVTKRKLAEDL
-784 LRRSEQRFSNVFN
+784 LRRSEERFANVFN

-807 AADGHF
+807 AADGRF

-835 SKAINFWYTP
+835 SMAIGFWYSL
-845 QERTAMIER
+845 QERMAMVER
-854 IQREGSVRDFQMRGR
+854 IQRQGSVRDFPMRGR
-869 TKDGVMLDLL
+869 TKDGAMLDLL
-879 ISVDQVEL
+879 ISVDQLEL
-887 NGDPYL
+887 NGEPHL

-907 EALRDSEERFRSI
+907 QALRDSEERFRSI
-920 VETTE
+920 VETTKD
-925 EWIWRIDVEGCVLY
+925 WIWWIDVEGCVMY

-959 ILRHLHEEQRAE
+959 ILCHLHEEQRAH
-971 VEASLSQVVTKKGT
+971 VEASLSQVVSQKGA

-999 DRYTQSNA
+999 DRYTQSSA
-1007 VPIFDDSGELIGY
+1007 VPILDESGELIGY

-1061 IRTPMNAVIGLT
+1061 IRTPMNAVIGIT
-1073 SLVLNTQLSA
+1073 SLVLNTRLSA

-1137 AASASERQI
+1137 AASASEREI

-1181 TREGEVVV
+1181 TRQGEVVV
-1189 RIAAEPQADNSTLST
+1189 RIAAEPQADNSTLGT
-1204 LLHISVADSGIGMS
+1204 LLHISVADSGIGMT

-1224 IFQAFQ
+1224 IFHAFQ

-1243 GLGLSIVSQLVALMD
+1243 GLGLSIVSQLVTLMD
-1258 GSIRVESALGTGTT
+1258 GSIRVESALGKGTT

-1279 GVPERQPLTAVS
+1279 GVPERQPSSAAA

-1296 LKNMPVLVVD
+1296 LNDMPVLVVD

-1343 ALGAPFP
+1343 ALGTPFP
-1350 LVLLDAGMPHFD
+1350 LVLLDAGMPQVD
-1362 GFDVVSAIKAT
+1362 GFDVASAIKAA
-1373 PELNSA
+1373 PELDSA
-1379 SVMMLSSSDSSAEV
+1379 CVMMLSSSDFSAEI
-1393 ARCNELGVTCF
+1393 ARCSELGVTCF

-1418 VTAANIAPRPAADA
+1418 VTAANIAPRPAAGA
-1432 SEDSALPLATPPRK
+1432 SEDSGLLLAAPPRK

-1470 HSFSIANNGI
+1470 HAFSIANNGL
-1480 EVLRLLERAPG
+1480 EVLRLLERTPG

-1499 LMDGQMPGMDGY
+1499 LMDGQMPAMDGY
-1511 QATREIRRREL
+1511 QATREIRRRERA
-1522 STGQHLRI
+1522 TGERLRI

-1536 AMKDDRDKCMA
+1536 AMKDDREKCIA

-1552 YVTKP
+1552 YVSKP
-1557 IDADELLERL
+1557 IDADQLLERL
-1567 ESAAPVSAPA
+1567 ESVSTARNGLAQLAAPAAAPA
-1577 PVGARQDPAPV
+1577 PAPLQ
-1588 AAPATVKAFAVE
+1588 AFAVD

-1621 QDLPQALAEL
+1621 QDLPDTLAGL
-1631 ESALAANDARLV
+1631 ESALSANDARLV

-1665 ANELELAARNA
+1665 AAELELAARNA
-1676 EFASMHDRVGELQA
+1676 EFVRMQEGSGELRA
-1690 RAAELATELKAFM
+1690 RAAELVTELEAFM

>member
-1 MHKIRPHQVAGMFLA
+1 MHKIRPHQLAGMFLA
-16 LSGLAVMAGW
+16 LSGLAVTTGW
-26 LTHQQRLHEL
+26 LMHQLRLHQL
-36 LADYFP
+36 LAEYFP
-42 VAFNAALCFF
+42 VALSAALCFL

-57 LLLPQSRPRAWN
+57 LLLPQSRPRTWYA
-69 AGQLAATVVL
+69 AQLAATLVL
-79 VALGGLALFQNLTQ
+79 VVLGGLSLFQNFTH
-93 ADLGIDQSFATK
+93 ADLGIDRLFESLMA
-105 LTNDALLP
+105 NDGYRP
-113 PGRMSPLASLGFVLA
+113 PARMAPLSSLGFVLA
-128 GICFILLHRLGTS
+128 GCCFAMLHRLGTS

-149 ILSHALLG
+149 VLSHALLA

-164 GYSLRLEVLYGWY
+164 GHSLRLEVLYGWY
-177 RFARLA
+177 RFARMA
-183 PPSAFCFIVL
+183 PFAAFCFIML
-193 GAALWGL
+193 GGALWVL
-200 WFGTLKR
+200 WFCTMKR

-218 IAAIATLILFVLALT
+218 IAAIATLILFVLAFT

-244 RTEASLRQGMEAA
+244 RTEASLWQGMEAA
-257 LASRTQLIETVIADR
+257 LANRTHLIETVIRDR
-272 VKLSTAL
+272 VKLSAAL
-279 ATDTAMVAA
+279 AADPAMVAA
-288 LRQAGMQS
+288 LSQAGMQS
-296 SAEPVAALH
+296 PAEPVAALH
-305 KVHQRFLGTLF
+305 KMHQRFVGTIV
-316 AGMSVLSADGKLLV
+316 AGMSVLSADGKLLA
-330 AQGQLETRPQFA
+330 AQGRVETRPRIA
-342 LPARTDVTLL
+342 LAARTDVTLL

-386 LLADPGLPGQT
+386 LLADAGLPGQT
-397 GDIVICGVVSGGQFG
+397 GHLLVCGVVGSGPIG

-420 RGYLL
+420 DGYVL
-425 ATRINPN
+425 ASRINAN

-440 RALDGESGIA
+440 RALEGQSGIA
-450 SVTDGRRKRVIAA
+450 SVTDGRRQRVIAA
-463 FGPVPGLRLGLV
+463 FGPVSGLRLGV
-475 VKQETLELYAPIR
+475 VIKQETLELYAPIR
-488 AQLADLLVLLTLL
+488 AQLTDLLVLLTLL

-514 PLVTSLLQAKRDA
+514 PLVTSLLAAKREA
-527 RINEAK
+527 GFNEAK
-533 IRSVVESVADGLIT
+533 IRSVVESVADGLLT
-547 LDEQGTIESLNPAA
+547 LDELGTIESLNPAA

-567 APDEVVGQHVDM
+567 APDEVVGEHVDM
-579 LIPSHLRHS
+579 LIPAHLRQGHN
-588 HSQKMADYRHTG
+588 QKMAAYRQTG
-600 HPASVHTTGVE
+600 LPASVHTGGVE
-611 SHGLRKDGSQ
+611 AHGLRKDGSQ

-627 LREMRVESNRMF
+627 IREMRLEHKRMF
-639 VGIVRDVSAHKHAE
+639 VGIVRDVSAQKHAE
-653 QEMRAAEERFRL
+653 QEMRVAEERFRL
-665 VSQATNDVIWDL
+665 VSQATNDVVWDL
-677 DFATGQTWW
+677 DFATEQTWW
-686 NEAVSLQFGY
+686 NEGVSHQFGY
-696 AWPEV
+696 PRAEV
-701 DAGPEW
+701 DPGPAW
-707 WRDRIHPDDRD
+707 WSERLHPEDRD
-718 ELLARIERQLD
+718 DLLSRIDRQLD
-729 SGCLSWTEGYR
+729 VGCLSWTEEYR

-748 VHIDDRAYIIRDS
+748 IHIEDRAYIIRDD

-769 GAMMDVTKRKLAEDL
+769 GAMMDVTKRKLAKDL

-807 AADGHF
+807 AEDGRF

-818 ALLQML
+818 ALLRML

-835 SKAINFWYTP
+835 SMAIGFWCTME
-845 QERTAMIER
+845 ERMAMVER
-854 IQREGSVRDFQMRGR
+854 IRGQGSVRDFPMRGR
-869 TKDGVMLDLL
+869 TKDGAVLDLL
-879 ISVDQVEL
+879 ISVDQLEL
-887 NGDPYL
+887 NGENYL

-907 EALRDSEERFRSI
+907 EALRESEERFRSI

-925 EWIWRIDVEGCVLY
+925 DWIWWIDVKGCLLY

-948 GYPPEQLLGTR
+948 GYPAEELLGTS
-959 ILRHLHEEQRAE
+959 ILCHLHEEQRAH
-971 VEASLSQVVTKKGT
+971 VEASLSQVVTQKGT

-1007 VPIFDDSGELIGY
+1007 VPILNESGELIGY

-1073 SLVLNTQLSA
+1073 SLVLNTRLSA

-1166 LAQIIVNLTGNALKF
+1166 LAQIILNLTGNALKF
-1181 TREGEVVV
+1181 TRQGEVVV
-1189 RIAAEPQADNSTLST
+1189 RLAAEPQAGNSTL
-1204 LLHISVADSGIGMS
+1204 LQISVADSGIGMS
-1218 EEQQAT
+1218 EEQQAM

-1258 GSIRVESALGTGTT
+1258 GDIRVESALGKGTT
-1272 FHVAVRL
+1272 FHVALRL

-1321 WGMRPALA
+1321 WGMRPTLA
-1329 AGGQQALEEMRQQA
+1329 AGGQQALEEMRRHA
-1343 ALGAPFP
+1343 ALGTPFP
-1350 LVLLDAGMPHFD
+1350 LVLLDAGMPQVD
-1362 GFDVVSAIKAT
+1362 GFEVASAIKAT
-1373 PELNSA
+1373 PELGSEC
-1379 SVMMLSSSDSSAEV
+1379 VMMLSSSDFSAEI
-1393 ARCNELGVTCF
+1393 ARCNALGVTCF

-1418 VTAANIAPRPAADA
+1418 VTATNSAPRPAAGTG
-1432 SEDSALPLATPPRK
+1432 EDTGLLLAPPPRK

-1470 HSFSIANNGI
+1470 HSFSIANNGL
-1480 EVLRLLERAPG
+1480 EVLRLLDRTPG

-1499 LMDGQMPGMDGY
+1499 LMDGQMPVMDGY
-1511 QATREIRRREL
+1511 QATREIRRRERA
-1522 STGQHLRI
+1522 TGQHLRI

-1557 IDADELLERL
+1557 IDADQLLERL
-1567 ESAAPVSAPA
+1567 ESVSPARDGAGQAAAA
-1577 PVGARQDPAPV
+1577 E
-1588 AAPATVKAFAVE
+1588 APATFKAFTLD

-1610 TLLRQLVQLLL
+1610 ALLRQLVQLLL
-1621 QDLPQALAEL
+1621 QDLPETLAGL
-1631 ESALAANDARLV
+1631 ESALAANDARQV
-1643 ERTAH
+1643 ERSAH

-1665 ANELELAARNA
+1665 AAELELAARNA
-1676 EFASMHDRVGELQA
+1676 ELARMQEGFGELQA
-1690 RAAELATELKAFM
+1690 RAAELATELNAFM

>member
-1 MHKIRPHQVAGMFLA
+1 MHKLHPHRVAGVFLA
-16 LSGLAVMAGW
+16 MAGLAVMTGW
-26 LTHQQRLHEL
+26 LTQQPRLHQL
-36 LADYFP
+36 LAEHLP
-42 VAFNAALCFF
+42 MAFNAALCFF

-57 LLLPQSRPRAWN
+57 LLLPPSRPRVSN
-69 AGQLAATVVL
+69 AGQLAAAAVL
-79 VALGGLALFQNLTQ
+79 VFLGGLSMFQDFTH
-93 ADLGIDQSFATK
+93 ADPGIDQLFA
-105 LTNDALLP
+105 P
-113 PGRMSPLASLGFVLA
+113 PNRMSPLASIGFVLA
-128 GICFILLHRLGTS
+128 GLCIVLLRRLGSS
-141 RAVQLAVQ
+141 RAVQLTVQ
-149 ILSHALLG
+149 VLSHALLA

-177 RFARLA
+177 RFARMA
-183 PPSAFCFIVL
+183 PHSAFGFIVL
-193 GAALWGL
+193 GAALWGM
-200 WFGTLKR
+200 WFGAMKR

-244 RTEASLRQGMEAA
+244 RTEDSLRQGMEAV
-257 LASRTQLIETVIADR
+257 LANRTQFIDTVIAER
-272 VKLSTAL
+272 VRLSAAL
-279 ATDTAMVAA
+279 AADPAMAAA
-288 LRQAGMQS
+288 LLDADMRSPA
-296 SAEPVAALH
+296 AALH
-305 KVHQRFLGTLF
+305 KLHQRFAGTIV
-316 AGMSVLSADGKLLV
+316 AGMSVLSADGTLLA

-342 LPARTDVTLL
+342 LPARLDVTLL

-363 PVVQDGKRLGTLVT
+363 PVVQDGKRLGTLVI
-377 QHVLTPVDR
+377 QHALTPVDM
-386 LLADPGLPGQT
+386 LLADAGLPGRT
-397 GDIVICGVVSGGQFG
+397 GEILVCGTASDGQLG

-420 RGYLL
+420 GGYVL

-440 RALDGESGIA
+440 RALEGQRGIA
-450 SVTDGRRKRVIAA
+450 SVTDGRRRRVIAA
-463 FGPVPGLRLGLV
+463 FGPVPGLRLALV

-488 AQLADLLVLLTLL
+488 AQLTDLLILLTLM
-501 VGSSLVLLRSQLL
+501 VGASLVLLRSQLL
-514 PLVTSLLQAKRDA
+514 PLVASLLQAKREA
-527 RINEAK
+527 RFNEAK
-533 IRSVVESVADGLIT
+533 IRSVVESVADGLLT
-547 LDEQGTIESLNPAA
+547 LDEAGTIESLNPAA

-567 APDEVVGQHVDM
+567 APDEVVGQHANM
-579 LIPSHLRHS
+579 LIPAHLRRGHDE
-588 HSQKMADYRHTG
+588 KMGEYRRTG

-611 SHGLRKDGSQ
+611 AHGLRKDGSQ

-627 LREMRVESNRMF
+627 IREMCFEHKRMF
-639 VGIVRDVSAHKHAE
+639 VGIVRDISAHKHAE
-653 QEMRAAEERFRL
+653 QEMRAADERFRL
-665 VSQATNDVIWDL
+665 VSQATNDVVWDL
-677 DFATGQTWW
+677 DFASQLTWW
-686 NEAVSLQFGY
+686 NESISQFGY
-696 AWPEV
+696 PRAEV
-701 DAGPEW
+701 DPAPEW
-707 WRDRIHPDDRD
+707 WRERIHPEDRD
-718 ELLARIERQLD
+718 GLLARVWAEID
-729 SGCLSWTEGYR
+729 AGCLSWTEQYR

-748 VHIDDRAYIIRDS
+748 IHIEDRAYIIRDG
-761 AGRPTRAI
+761 AGQPTRAI
-769 GAMMDVTKRKLAEDL
+769 GAMTDVTKRKLAEDL
-784 LRRSEQRFSNVFN
+784 LRRSEERFANVFN

-807 AADGHF
+807 AADGCF

-818 ALLQML
+818 ALLRML
-824 GYRRDEVVGNS
+824 GYPRDEVVGNS
-835 SKAINFWYTP
+835 SMAIGFWYSLE
-845 QERTAMIER
+845 ERMAMVER
-854 IQREGSVRDFQMRGR
+854 IQREGSVRDFPMRGR
-869 TKDGVMLDLL
+869 TKEGAMLDLL
-879 ISVDQVEL
+879 ISVDQLEL
-887 NGDPYL
+887 NGEPHL

-907 EALRDSEERFRSI
+907 GALRDSEERFRSI
-920 VETTE
+920 VETTRD
-925 EWIWRIDVEGCVLY
+925 WIWSIDVEGCVMY

-959 ILRHLHEEQRAE
+959 ILCHLHEEQRAH
-971 VEASLSQVVTKKGT
+971 VEASLSQLVTQKGT
-985 WSNLLMRWRHKDGS
+985 WNNLLMRWRHKDGS
-999 DRYTQSNA
+999 DRYTQSSA
-1007 VPIFDDSGELIGY
+1007 VPILDENGELIGY

-1061 IRTPMNAVIGLT
+1061 IRTPMNGVIGLT
-1073 SLVLNTQLSA
+1073 SLVLNTELSA

-1123 FDVREAVGNTLKTF
+1123 FDLREAVGNTLKTF

-1146 ELTCHVAPTVPA
+1146 ELTCHVAPSVPA
-1158 VLVGDPGR
+1158 VMVGDPGR

-1181 TREGEVVV
+1181 TRQGEVVV
-1189 RIAAEPQADNSTLST
+1189 RIAAEPQADNSKLST
-1204 LLHISVADSGIGMS
+1204 LLHISVADSGIGMTR
-1218 EEQQAT
+1218 EQQAT
-1224 IFQAFQ
+1224 VFQAFQ

-1243 GLGLSIVSQLVALMD
+1243 GLGLSIVSQLVSLMD
-1258 GSIRVESALGTGTT
+1258 GRIHVESTPGKGTT

-1279 GVPERQPLTAVS
+1279 GVPERQPPSAVS

-1329 AGGQQALEEMRQQA
+1329 AGGQQALEEIRQQA
-1343 ALGAPFP
+1343 ALGTPFP
-1350 LVLLDAGMPHFD
+1350 LVLLDAGMPQVD
-1362 GFDVVSAIKAT
+1362 GFDVASAIKAA
-1373 PELNSA
+1373 PELDSA
-1379 SVMMLSSSDSSAEV
+1379 CVMMLSSSDFSAEI
-1393 ARCNELGVTCF
+1393 ARCRELGVSCF

-1418 VTAANIAPRPAADA
+1418 VTAANIAPRPAASA
-1432 SEDSALPLATPPRK
+1432 SEDSALLLAAPARK

-1470 HSFSIANNGI
+1470 HAFSIANNGL
-1480 EVLRLLERAPG
+1480 EVLRLLDRAPG

-1499 LMDGQMPGMDGY
+1499 LMDGQMPAMDGY
-1511 QATREIRRREL
+1511 QATREIRRRERV
-1522 STGQHLRI
+1522 TGQHLRI

-1536 AMKDDRDKCMA
+1536 AMKDDRDKCIA

-1552 YVTKP
+1552 YVSKP
-1557 IDADELLERL
+1557 IDADQLLERL
-1567 ESAAPVSAPA
+1567 ESVSPAGGSPAQAAAAAPA
-1577 PVGARQDPAPV
+1577 PVTHQ
-1588 AAPATVKAFAVE
+1588 AFALD

-1610 TLLRQLVQLLL
+1610 SLLRQLVQLLL
-1621 QDLPQALAEL
+1621 QDLPDTLAGL
-1631 ESALAANDARLV
+1631 ASALAANDARLV

-1665 ANELELAARNA
+1665 AAELELAARKA
-1676 EFASMHDRVGELQA
+1676 ETAGMQEAAGGLEA

-1703 ENDN
+1703 ENEN

>member
-1 MHKIRPHQVAGMFLA
+1 MHKIRPHQLAGMFLA
-16 LSGLAVMAGW
+16 LSGLAVMTGW

-36 LADYFP
+36 LAEYCP
-42 VAFNAALCFF
+42 VALSAALCFF

-57 LLLPQSRPRAWN
+57 LLLPQTRPRTWN
-69 AGQLAATVVL
+69 GGQLAAAVVL
-79 VALGGLALFQNLTQ
+79 LVLGGLSMFQNFTH
-93 ADLGIDQSFATK
+93 ADLGIDRLFAPPMV
-105 LTNDALLP
+105 NDGYRLP
-113 PGRMSPLASLGFVLA
+113 ARMSQLASLGFVLA
-128 GICFILLHRLGTS
+128 GSCFIMLRSLGTS

-149 ILSHALLG
+149 VLSHALLA

-164 GYSLRLEVLYGWY
+164 GHSLRLEVLYGWY
-177 RFARLA
+177 RFARMA
-183 PPSAFCFIVL
+183 PQSAFGFIVL

-207 SGAYTDREDKR
+207 SGVYTDREDKR
-218 IAAIATLILFVLALT
+218 IAALATLILFVLAFT

-244 RTEASLRQGMEAA
+244 RTEASLRQGMQAA
-257 LASRTQLIETVIADR
+257 LANRTQFIETVIAER
-272 VKLSTAL
+272 VKLSAAL
-279 ATDTAMVAA
+279 ATDSAMVAA
-288 LRQAGMQS
+288 LRQARMQS
-296 SAEPVAALH
+296 SAEPVAALQ
-305 KVHQRFLGTLF
+305 KVHQRFLGTIF
-316 AGMSVLSADGKLLV
+316 AGMSVLSADGTLLA

-342 LPARTDVTLL
+342 LPARLDVTLL

-363 PVVQDGKRLGTLVT
+363 PVVEDGKRLGTLVT

-386 LLADPGLPGQT
+386 LLADAGLPGQT
-397 GDIVICGVVSGGQFG
+397 GDVLICGAVIGDQMG

-420 RGYLL
+420 SGYLL
-425 ATRINPN
+425 PTRINAN

-440 RALDGESGIA
+440 RALEGESGIA
-450 SVTDGRRKRVIAA
+450 SVTDGRRRRVIAA
-463 FGPVPGLRLGLV
+463 FGPVPGLRLGVV

-488 AQLADLLVLLTLL
+488 AQLTDLLVLLTLL

-514 PLVTSLLQAKRDA
+514 PLVTSLLRAKRDA
-527 RINEAK
+527 SFNEAK
-533 IRSVVESVADGLIT
+533 IRSVVESVADGLLT
-547 LDEQGTIESLNPAA
+547 LDELGTIESLNPAA

-567 APDEVVGQHVDM
+567 APDEVVGQHVNM
-579 LIPSHLRHS
+579 LVPAHLRHG
-588 HSQKMADYRHTG
+588 HDQKMADYRQ
-600 HPASVHTTGVE
+600 TGVE
-611 SHGLRKDGSQ
+611 AHGLRKDGSQ

-627 LREMRVESNRMF
+627 IREMRLEHNRMF

-665 VSQATNDVIWDL
+665 VSQATNDVVWDL
-677 DFATGQTWW
+677 DFATEQTWW
-686 NEAVSLQFGY
+686 NEGVSLQFGY
-696 AWPEV
+696 ARSEV
-701 DAGPEW
+701 DAGPAW
-707 WRDRIHPDDRD
+707 WRERIHPEDRD
-718 ELLARIERQLD
+718 DLLARIERQLD
-729 SGCLSWTEGYR
+729 AGCLSWTEHYR

-748 VHIDDRAYIIRDS
+748 IHIDDRAYIIRDS

-784 LRRSEQRFSNVFN
+784 LRCSEERFSNVFN
-797 MSPVAITITR
+797 MSPVAITISR
-807 AADGHF
+807 AADGRF

-835 SKAINFWYTP
+835 SIAIGFWYTP
-845 QERTAMIER
+845 EERMAMVER
-854 IQREGSVRDFQMRGR
+854 IRRQGSVRDFPMRGR
-869 TKDGVMLDLL
+869 TKDGALLDLL
-879 ISVDQVEL
+879 ISVDQLEL
-887 NGDPYL
+887 NGDTHL

-925 EWIWRIDVEGCVLY
+925 DWIWRIDVEGCLLY
-939 ANPAVEDIL
+939 TNPAVEDIL
-948 GYPPEQLLGTR
+948 GYPSEELLGTS
-959 ILRHLHEEQRAE
+959 ILRHLHEEQRADI
-971 VEASLSQVVTKKGT
+971 EASLSQLVTQKGT

-1007 VPIFDDSGELIGY
+1007 VPILDESGELIGY

-1061 IRTPMNAVIGLT
+1061 IRTPMNAVLGLT
-1073 SLVLNTQLSA
+1073 SLVLNTRLSA

-1108 FSKMEARK
+1108 FSKMEAGK

-1123 FDVREAVGNTLKTF
+1123 FDVREALGNTLKTF
-1137 AASASERQI
+1137 AASAGERQI

-1181 TREGEVVV
+1181 TRQGEVVV
-1189 RIAAEPQADNSTLST
+1189 RLAAEPQGRNST
-1204 LLHISVADSGIGMS
+1204 LLHIRVADSGIGMS

-1243 GLGLSIVSQLVALMD
+1243 GLGLSIVSQLVGLMD
-1258 GSIRVESALGTGTT
+1258 GSIRVESALEKGTT

-1279 GVPERQPLTAVS
+1279 GVPERQPLTAAS
-1291 QQPLA
+1291 QQPPG

-1329 AGGQQALEEMRQQA
+1329 AGGRQALEEMRQQA
-1343 ALGAPFP
+1343 ALGTPYP
-1350 LVLLDAGMPHFD
+1350 LVLLDAAMPDVD
-1362 GFDVVSAIKAT
+1362 GFDVASAIRAA
-1373 PELNSA
+1373 PALSSA
-1379 SVMMLSSSDSSAEV
+1379 SVMMLSSSDFSGEI
-1393 ARCNELGVTCF
+1393 ARCNALGVTCF

-1418 VTAANIAPRPAADA
+1418 VTAANIAPRPAASP
-1432 SEDSALPLATPPRK
+1432 SEDTALPLATAARK

-1455 PVNQVLIAAILNGRG
+1455 PVNQVVIAAILNGRG
-1470 HSFSIANNGI
+1470 HSFSIANNGV

-1499 LMDGQMPGMDGY
+1499 LMDGQMPTMDGY
-1511 QATREIRRREL
+1511 QATREIRRRER
-1522 STGQHLRI
+1522 STGKHLRI

-1536 AMKDDRDKCMA
+1536 AMKDDRDKCIA

-1557 IDADELLERL
+1557 IDADQLLERL
-1567 ESAAPVSAPA
+1567 ESMSPARGGVAQSPAAATAP
-1577 PVGARQDPAPV
+1577 PTV
-1588 AAPATVKAFAVE
+1588 AAFALD
-1600 AALQRTRGKR
+1600 AALQRARGKR

-1621 QDLPQALAEL
+1621 QDLPDTLAGL

-1648 RLRGAAFTVC
+1648 RLRGAALTVC

-1665 ANELELAARNA
+1665 AAELELAARNA
-1676 EFASMHDRVGELQA
+1676 EFARMQEGVGELQA

>member
-16 LSGLAVMAGW
+16 LSGLVVMTGW
-26 LTHQQRLHEL
+26 LTHQQRLHQL

-42 VAFNAALCFF
+42 TALNAALCFS

-57 LLLPQSRPRAWN
+57 LLLPPSRPRAWN
-69 AGQLAATVVL
+69 AGQLAAAVVL
-79 VALGGLALFQNLTQ
+79 VVLGGLSMVQDFSH
-93 ADLGIDQSFATK
+93 ADLGIDRLFAVHVV
-105 LTNDALLP
+105 NDGP
-113 PGRMSPLASLGFVLA
+113 PPPARMSPLAGLGFVLA
-128 GICFILLHRLGTS
+128 GSCFILLRRLGRS
-141 RAVQLAVQ
+141 GAVQLTVQ
-149 ILSHALLG
+149 VLSHALLA

-164 GYSLRLEVLYGWY
+164 GYSLRLELLYGWY
-177 RFARLA
+177 RYARLV
-183 PPSAFCFIVL
+183 PHSAFGFVVL

-200 WFGTLKR
+200 WFGTMKR
-207 SGAYTDREDKR
+207 SGVYTDREDKR
-218 IAAIATLILFVLALT
+218 IAAIATLILFVLAVT

-257 LASRTQLIETVIADR
+257 LANRTLLVETVIADR
-272 VKLSTAL
+272 VKLATAL
-279 ATDTAMVAA
+279 AADPAMVAA
-288 LRQAGMQS
+288 LRRARMQS
-296 SAEPVAALH
+296 PAAPVAALH
-305 KVHQRFLGTLF
+305 KVHQRFLGTIV
-316 AGMSVLSADGKLLV
+316 AGMSLLSADGKLL
-330 AQGQLETRPQFA
+330 AAEGQLETRPRLA
-342 LPARTDVTLL
+342 LPARADVTLL
-352 WNGHTILQVAV
+352 WNGHTILQVAA
-363 PVVQDGKRLGTLVT
+363 PVVEDDKRLGTLVT

-386 LLADPGLPGQT
+386 LLADARLLGHT
-397 GDIVICGVVSGGQFG
+397 GDVVVCGAAGADQIG
-412 CLPSRLQP
+412 CLPSRLKP
-420 RGYLL
+420 SGYLSVP
-425 ATRINPN
+425 RINPD

-450 SVTDGRRKRVIAA
+450 SVTDGRGQRVIAA
-463 FGPVPGLRLGLV
+463 FGAVPGLRLGVV
-475 VKQETLELYAPIR
+475 VKQDTLELYAPIR
-488 AQLADLLVLLTLL
+488 AQLTDLLVLLTLL

-527 RINEAK
+527 SFSEAK
-533 IRSVVESVADGLIT
+533 IRSVVESVADGLLT
-547 LDEQGTIESLNPAA
+547 LDELGTIESLNPAA

-567 APDEVVGQHVDM
+567 APDEVVGQHVNM
-579 LIPSHLRHS
+579 LIPAHLRHG
-588 HSQKMADYRHTG
+588 HSQKMTDYRLTG
-600 HPASVHTTGVE
+600 HPASVHTTGVQA
-611 SHGLRKDGSQ
+611 HGLRKDGSQ

-627 LREMRVESNRMF
+627 LREMRLEHNRMF

-665 VSQATNDVIWDL
+665 VSQATNDVVWDL
-677 DFATGQTWW
+677 DFATEQTWW
-686 NEAVSLQFGY
+686 NEGISQFGY
-696 AWPEV
+696 ARSEV
-701 DAGPEW
+701 DSGPGW
-707 WRDRIHPDDRD
+707 WRERIHPEDRD
-718 ELLARIERQLD
+718 DLLARIGRQLD
-729 SGCLSWTEGYR
+729 AGCLSWTEHYR

-761 AGRPTRAI
+761 AGQPTRAI

-784 LRRSEQRFSNVFN
+784 LRRSEERFANVFN

-807 AADGHF
+807 TADGRF

-824 GYRRDEVVGNS
+824 GYRREELVGNS
-835 SKAINFWYTP
+835 SMAIGFWYTLD
-845 QERTAMIER
+845 ERMAMVER
-854 IQREGSVRDFQMRGR
+854 IQHQGSVRDFPMRGR
-869 TKDGVMLDLL
+869 TKDGAMLDLL
-879 ISVDQVEL
+879 ISVDQLEL
-887 NGDPYL
+887 NGDTYL

-907 EALRDSEERFRSI
+907 QALRDSEERFRSI
-920 VETTE
+920 VETTKD
-925 EWIWRIDVEGCVLY
+925 WIWWIDVEGCVMY

-948 GYPPEQLLGTR
+948 GYPPEQLLGTS
-959 ILRHLHEEQRAE
+959 ILRHVHEEQRAD
-971 VEASLSQVVTKKGT
+971 VEASLSQLVTQKGT
-985 WSNLLMRWRHKDGS
+985 WSNLQIRWRHKDGS
-999 DRYTQSNA
+999 DRYTQSSA
-1007 VPIFDDSGELIGY
+1007 VPILNESGDLIGY

-1061 IRTPMNAVIGLT
+1061 IRTPMNGVIGLT
-1073 SLVLNTQLSA
+1073 SLVLNTALSA

-1181 TREGEVVV
+1181 TRQGEVVV
-1189 RIAAEPQADNSTLST
+1189 RIAAGPQADNSTLST
-1204 LLHISVADSGIGMS
+1204 LLHISVADSGIGMTG
-1218 EEQQAT
+1218 EQQAT

-1258 GSIRVESALGTGTT
+1258 GSIRVESELGKGTT
-1272 FHVAVRL
+1272 FHLAVRL
-1279 GVPERQPLTAVS
+1279 GVPEQQPPSAVS
-1291 QQPLA
+1291 QRPLA

-1343 ALGAPFP
+1343 ALGTPFP

-1362 GFDVVSAIKAT
+1362 GFDVASAIKAE
-1373 PELNSA
+1373 PGLNSA
-1379 SVMMLSSSDSSAEV
+1379 AVMMLSSSDLSAEI
-1393 ARCNELGVTCF
+1393 ARCKALGVTCF

-1418 VTAANIAPRPAADA
+1418 VTAATIAPRPAARA
-1432 SEDSALPLATPPRK
+1432 SEHTALLATPPRK

-1470 HSFSIANNGI
+1470 HAFSIANNGL

-1499 LMDGQMPGMDGY
+1499 LMDGQMPAMDGY
-1511 QATREIRRREL
+1511 QATREIRRRER
-1522 STGQHLRI
+1522 STGKHLRI

-1557 IDADELLERL
+1557 IDADQLLERL
-1567 ESAAPVSAPA
+1567 ESTSPAHGGAAQAPA
-1577 PVGARQDPAPV
+1577 AA
-1588 AAPATVKAFAVE
+1588 AAPAAARAFAVD

-1621 QDLPQALAEL
+1621 QDLPDTLAGL
-1631 ESALAANDARLV
+1631 ESALSANDAHLV
-1643 ERTAH
+1643 ERAAH

-1665 ANELELAARNA
+1665 AAGLELAARNA
-1676 EFASMHDRVGELQA
+1676 DLAGMQEGVGALRA
-1690 RAAELATELKAFM
+1690 RAAELATELEAFM
-1703 ENDN
+1703 ENDI

>member
-1 MHKIRPHQVAGMFLA
+1 MHKIRTHQLAGMLLA
-16 LSGLAVMAGW
+16 LSALALMAGW
-26 LTHQQRLHEL
+26 LTQQPQLHQL
-36 LADYFP
+36 LAEYFP
-42 VAFNAALCFF
+42 VAFSVLLCFF

-57 LLLPQSRPRAWN
+57 LLLPPTRPRLWTT
-69 AGQLAATVVL
+69 GQLAATVVL
-79 VALGGLALFQNLTQ
+79 VGLGGLSILQNFTQ
-93 ADLGIDQSFATK
+93 ADLGIDQLFAAWMM
-105 LTNDALLP
+105 NDGYRP
-113 PGRMSPLASLGFVLA
+113 PARMSPLASLGFVLA
-128 GICFILLHRLGTS
+128 GCCFVMLLRLATS
-141 RAVQLAVQ
+141 RAAQLAVQ
-149 ILSHALLG
+149 VLSHAVLA

-164 GYSLRLEVLYGWY
+164 GYSLKLEVLYGWY
-177 RFARLA
+177 WFARMM
-183 PPSAFCFIVL
+183 PHTAFCFIVL
-193 GAALWGL
+193 GAALWAL
-200 WFGTLKR
+200 WFCTMKR
-207 SGAYTDREDKR
+207 SGVYTDREDKR
-218 IAAIATLILFVLALT
+218 IAAIATLILFVLAFT
-233 GGLTGFVLSTQ
+233 GGLTGFVLSAQ
-244 RTEASLRQGMEAA
+244 RTEASLQQGMEAA
-257 LASRTQLIETVIADR
+257 LANRLQMIDTVIADR
-272 VKLSTAL
+272 VKLSAAL
-279 ATDTAMVAA
+279 AADPAMAAA
-288 LRQAGMQS
+288 LRQARAQPA
-296 SAEPVAALH
+296 AEPAAVA
-305 KVHQRFLGTLF
+305 QRLRQHFLGSLF
-316 AGMSVLSADGKLLV
+316 AGVSVLSADGKLLAV
-330 AQGQLETRPQFA
+330 QGQLETRPRFT
-342 LPARTDVTLL
+342 LSARHDVTVL
-352 WNGHTILQVAV
+352 WNGRTILQVAV
-363 PVVQDGKRLGTLVT
+363 PVMQDGQRLGTLVT
-377 QHVLTPVDR
+377 QHLLAPADR
-386 LLADPGLPGQT
+386 LLADAGLPGET
-397 GDIVICGVVSGGQFG
+397 GEVLICGDAGGDRIG
-412 CLPSRLQP
+412 CLPSRMQP
-420 RGYLL
+420 GGYLL
-425 ATRINPN
+425 RTRINPN

-440 RALDGESGIA
+440 RALQGKNGIA

-475 VKQETLELYAPIR
+475 LKQETLELYAPIR
-488 AQLADLLVLLTLL
+488 AQMTDLLVLLTLL

-514 PLVTSLLQAKRDA
+514 PLVTSLLEAKRA
-527 RINEAK
+527 ASFNEAK
-533 IRSVVESVADGLIT
+533 IRSVVESVADGLLT
-547 LDEQGTIESLNPAA
+547 LDEQGMIESLNPAA

-567 APDEVVGQHVDM
+567 APDEVTGQRVNM
-579 LIPSHLRHS
+579 LIPSHLRLN
-588 HSQKMADYRHTG
+588 DTN
-600 HPASVHTTGVE
+600 GVE
-611 SHGLRKDGSQ
+611 AHGLRKDGSR

-627 LREMRVESNRMF
+627 IREMRLEPDRMF
-639 VGIVRDVSAHKHAE
+639 VGIVRDISAHRHAE

-677 DFATGQTWW
+677 DFATQQTWW
-686 NEAVSLQFGY
+686 NEAVWHQFGY
-696 AWPEV
+696 PRDEV
-701 DAGPEW
+701 DPGPAW
-707 WRDRIHPDDRD
+707 WRDRIHPEDRD
-718 ELLARIERQLD
+718 TLLARIYRQLD
-729 SGCLSWTEGYR
+729 DGCLSWTEQYR
-740 FRKADGSY
+740 FRKADGAY
-748 VHIDDRAYIIRDS
+748 IHIDDRAYIIRDS

-784 LRRSEQRFSNVFN
+784 LRRSEARFSNVFN

-807 AADGHF
+807 AVDGHF

-818 ALLQML
+818 ALLRML
-824 GYRRDEVVGNS
+824 GYRREELVGNTAM
-835 SKAINFWYTP
+835 AINFWYTP
-845 QERTAMIER
+845 EERVAMIAR
-854 IQREGSVRDFQMRGR
+854 IQRQGSVRDFPMRGR
-869 TKDGVMLDLL
+869 TKNGAMLDLL

-925 EWIWRIDVEGCVLY
+925 DWIWWIDVEGCVLY

-959 ILRHLHEEQRAE
+959 ILRHLHEEQRADI
-971 VEASLSQVVTKKGT
+971 EARLAHVVAKKGT
-985 WSNLLMRWRHKDGS
+985 WRNLVMRWRHKDGS
-999 DRYTQSNA
+999 DRYTQSSA
-1007 VPIFDDSGELIGY
+1007 VPILNESGELIGY

-1061 IRTPMNAVIGLT
+1061 IRTPMNGVIGLT
-1073 SLVLNTQLSA
+1073 SLVLNTELSA

-1137 AASASERQI
+1137 AASASEQQI
-1146 ELTCHVAPTVPA
+1146 ELTCHVEPTVPE

-1181 TREGEVVV
+1181 TRHGEVVV
-1189 RIAAEPQADNSTLST
+1189 RVKAEAQAADST
-1204 LLHISVADSGIGMS
+1204 LLHISVADTGIGMS
-1218 EEQQAT
+1218 AEQQAT

-1243 GLGLSIVSQLVALMD
+1243 GLGLSIVSQLVGLMD
-1258 GSIRVESALGTGTT
+1258 GGIRVESVLGRGTT

-1279 GVPERQPLTAVS
+1279 GVPERQPQAAAA

-1306 DNRSNRLILAEILTS
+1306 DNRSNRLILAEILIS

-1329 AGGQQALEEMRQQA
+1329 ADGRQALEEMQQQA
-1343 ALGAPFP
+1343 AHGTPFP
-1350 LVLLDAGMPHFD
+1350 LVLLDAGMPQFD
-1362 GFDVVSAIKAT
+1362 GFDLARALKAAPGLDSAI
-1373 PELNSA
+1373 
-1379 SVMMLSSSDSSAEV
+1379 VMMLSSSDYSSEI
-1393 ARCNELGVTCF
+1393 ARCDALGVTRF

-1418 VTAANIAPRPAADA
+1418 VSAANVAPGATAGPGG
-1432 SEDSALPLATPPRK
+1432 EDALPAPAPGRK

-1470 HSFSIANNGI
+1470 HAFSIASNGL
-1480 EVLRLLERAPG
+1480 EVLRLLDRAPG

-1499 LMDGQMPGMDGY
+1499 LMDGQMPEMDGY
-1511 QATREIRRREL
+1511 QATAEIRRRERG
-1522 STGQHLRI
+1522 SGRHLRI

-1557 IDADELLERL
+1557 IDADQLLERL
-1567 ESAAPVSAPA
+1567 EAAVPRPVPAALPAPPAPA
-1577 PVGARQDPAPV
+1577 LAS
-1588 AAPATVKAFAVE
+1588 AFDID
-1600 AALQRTRGKR
+1600 AALKRARGKHA
-1610 TLLRQLVQLLL
+1610 LLKQLVQLLL
-1621 QDLPQALAEL
+1621 QDLPPTLAAL
-1631 ESALAANDARLV
+1631 ESALAAGDLRAV

-1665 ANELELAARNA
+1665 ADTLEQSARNQEAARLDGAWRTLQACAAELNTELAA
-1676 EFASMHDRVGELQA
+1676 F
-1690 RAAELATELKAFM
+1690 TEN
-1703 ENDN
+1703 ED

>member
-1 MHKIRPHQVAGMFLA
+1 MA
-16 LSGLAVMAGW
+16 GLAVMTCW
-26 LTHQQRLHEL
+26 LSHQQRLHQL
-36 LADYFP
+36 LADYLP
-42 VAFNAALCFF
+42 IAFSAALCFF

-57 LLLPQSRPRAWN
+57 LLLPQSRPRVSN
-69 AGQLAATVVL
+69 AGQLVAAAVL
-79 VALGGLALFQNLTQ
+79 VVLGGLSMFQDFTH
-93 ADLGIDQSFATK
+93 ADPGIDQFFTAHIANGAPPS
-105 LTNDALLP
+105 P

-128 GICFILLHRLGTS
+128 GICVVLLRRLDRS
-141 RAVQLAVQ
+141 RAAQLTVQV
-149 ILSHALLG
+149 LSYALLA

-177 RFARLA
+177 RFARMA
-183 PPSAFCFIVL
+183 AHSAFGFIVL

-200 WFGTLKR
+200 WFGTMKR
-207 SGAYTDREDKR
+207 SGAYADREDKR
-218 IAAIATLILFVLALT
+218 VAAIATLILFVLALT

-257 LASRTQLIETVIADR
+257 LANRTQFIETVIADR
-272 VKLSTAL
+272 VTLSAAL
-279 ATDTAMVAA
+279 AADPAMVAA
-288 LRQAGMQS
+288 LLHADMQS
-296 SAEPVAALH
+296 PAAPAAALQ
-305 KVHQRFLGTLF
+305 KLHQRFAGTIV
-316 AGMSVLSADGKLLV
+316 AGMSVLSADGKLLAV
-330 AQGQLETRPQFA
+330 QGQLETRPQFA
-342 LPARTDVTLL
+342 LPARLDVTLL

-363 PVVQDGKRLGTLVT
+363 PVVQDGRRLGTLVT
-377 QHVLTPVDR
+377 QHALTPVDR
-386 LLADPGLPGQT
+386 LLADVGLPGRT
-397 GDIVICGVVSGGQFG
+397 GEILVCGTASSGQLS

-420 RGYLL
+420 GGYVL

-440 RALDGESGIA
+440 RAVEGQSGIA
-450 SVTDGRRKRVIAA
+450 SVTDGRRRRVIAA
-463 FGPVPGLRLGLV
+463 FGPVPGLRLVLV

-488 AQLADLLVLLTLL
+488 AQLTDLLILLTLL
-501 VGSSLVLLRSQLL
+501 VGASLLLLRSQLL
-514 PLVTSLLQAKRDA
+514 PLVTSLLQAKREA
-527 RINEAK
+527 SFNEAK
-533 IRSVVESVADGLIT
+533 IRSVVESVADGLLT
-547 LDEQGTIESLNPAA
+547 LDELGMIESLNPAA

-567 APDEVVGQHVDM
+567 APDEVVGQHVNM
-579 LIPSHLRHS
+579 LIPTHLRQGHGE
-588 HSQKMADYRHTG
+588 KMSEYRRTG
-600 HPASVHTTGVE
+600 LPASVHTVGVE
-611 SHGLRKDGSQ
+611 AHGLRKDGSQ

-627 LREMRVESNRMF
+627 IREMCFEHKRMF

-653 QEMRAAEERFRL
+653 QEMRAADERFRL
-665 VSQATNDVIWDL
+665 VSQATNDVVWDL
-677 DFATGQTWW
+677 DFASQQTWW
-686 NEAVSLQFGY
+686 NESISQFGY
-696 AWPEV
+696 ARAEV
-701 DAGPEW
+701 DPAPEW
-707 WRDRIHPDDRD
+707 WSERVHPDDRD
-718 ELLARIERQLD
+718 DLLARIWGEVGA
-729 SGCLSWTEGYR
+729 GCLSWTEQYR

-748 VHIDDRAYIIRDS
+748 VHIEDRASIIRDA
-761 AGRPTRAI
+761 AGQPTRAI
-769 GAMMDVTKRKLAEDL
+769 GAMTDVTKRKLAEDL
-784 LRRSEQRFSNVFN
+784 LRRSEERFANVFS

-807 AADGHF
+807 ATDGRF

-818 ALLQML
+818 ALLRML
-824 GYRRDEVVGNS
+824 GYPREEVVGNS
-835 SKAINFWYTP
+835 SMAIGFWYSLE
-845 QERTAMIER
+845 ERMAMVER
-854 IQREGSVRDFQMRGR
+854 IQREGSVRDFPMRGR
-869 TKDGVMLDLL
+869 TKDGAMLDLL
-879 ISVDQVEL
+879 ISVDQLEL
-887 NGDPYL
+887 NGETHL

-907 EALRDSEERFRSI
+907 QALRDSEERFRSI
-920 VETTE
+920 VETTKD
-925 EWIWRIDVEGCVLY
+925 WIWWIDVEGCVMY

-959 ILRHLHEEQRAE
+959 ILCHLHEEQRAH
-971 VEASLSQVVTKKGT
+971 VEASLSQVASQKGT

-999 DRYTQSNA
+999 DRYTQSSA
-1007 VPIFDDSGELIGY
+1007 VPVLDEKGELIGY

-1038 EAKHKAEAASQ
+1038 DAKHKAEAASQ

-1061 IRTPMNAVIGLT
+1061 IRTPMNGVIGLT
-1073 SLVLNTQLSA
+1073 SLVLNTDLSA

-1146 ELTCHVAPTVPA
+1146 ELTCHVAPAVPPM
-1158 VLVGDPGR
+1158 LVGDPGR

-1181 TREGEVVV
+1181 TRQGEVVV
-1189 RIAAEPQADNSTLST
+1189 RIAAEPQAGNST
-1204 LLHISVADSGIGMS
+1204 LLHISVADSGIGMTK
-1218 EEQQAT
+1218 EQQAT
-1224 IFQAFQ
+1224 VFQAFQ

-1243 GLGLSIVSQLVALMD
+1243 GLGLSIVSQLVSLMD
-1258 GSIRVESALGTGTT
+1258 GRIHVESTLGKGTT
-1272 FHVAVRL
+1272 FHVAVHL
-1279 GVPERQPLTAVS
+1279 GVPERQAPTAVS

-1296 LKNMPVLVVD
+1296 LKDMPVLVVD

-1329 AGGQQALEEMRQQA
+1329 AGGQQALEDMRQQA
-1343 ALGAPFP
+1343 ALGTPFP
-1350 LVLLDAGMPHFD
+1350 LVLLDAGMPQVD
-1362 GFDVVSAIKAT
+1362 GFDVASAIKAA
-1373 PELNSA
+1373 PELDSTC
-1379 SVMMLSSSDSSAEV
+1379 VMMLSSSDFSAEI
-1393 ARCNELGVTCF
+1393 ARCKELGVTCF

-1418 VTAANIAPRPAADA
+1418 VTAANIAPRPAAA
-1432 SEDSALPLATPPRK
+1432 AGEDSALLLAAPPRK

-1470 HSFSIANNGI
+1470 HAFSIANNGL
-1480 EVLRLLERAPG
+1480 EVLRLLDRAPG

-1499 LMDGQMPGMDGY
+1499 LMDGQMPAMDGY
-1511 QATREIRRREL
+1511 QATREIRRRERA
-1522 STGQHLRI
+1522 TGQHLRI

-1536 AMKDDRDKCMA
+1536 AMKDDRDKCIA

-1552 YVTKP
+1552 YVSKP
-1557 IDADELLERL
+1557 IDADQLLERL
-1567 ESAAPVSAPA
+1567 ESVSPA
-1577 PVGARQDPAPV
+1577 GSSLRQAV
-1588 AAPATVKAFAVE
+1588 AARAEPTTHQAFALD

-1621 QDLPQALAEL
+1621 QDLPDTLAGL
-1631 ESALAANDARLV
+1631 ASALSANDARLV

-1665 ANELELAARNA
+1665 AAELELAARNA
-1676 EFASMHDRVGELQA
+1676 DTARMQEAAGGLKA
-1690 RAAELATELKAFM
+1690 RAAELTTELKAFM
-1703 ENDN
+1703 ENEN

>member
-1 MHKIRPHQVAGMFLA
+1 MHKINPHQLAGIFLA
-16 LSGLAVMAGW
+16 LSGLAVMTGW
-26 LTHQQRLHEL
+26 LTPQQPVHQL

-42 VAFNAALCFF
+42 VAFSAALCFF

-57 LLLPQSRPRAWN
+57 LLLPQSRPRTWT
-69 AGQLAATVVL
+69 AGQLAATLVL
-79 VALGGLALFQNLTQ
+79 GVLGGLSLLQHLGD
-93 ADLGIDQSFATK
+93 ADLGIDQLFATRM
-105 LTNDALLP
+105 LNEGLRP
-113 PGRMSPLASLGFVLA
+113 PARMSPFASLGFVLA
-128 GICFILLHRLGTS
+128 SCCFSMLRRLGTS

-149 ILSHALLG
+149 VLSHALLA

-164 GYSLRLEVLYGWY
+164 GYSLKLEVLYGWY
-177 RFARLA
+177 RFARMA
-183 PPSAFCFIVL
+183 PYSAVCFIML
-193 GAALWGL
+193 GAALWVL
-200 WFGTLKR
+200 WFGTMKR
-207 SGAYTDREDKR
+207 SGVYTDREDKR
-218 IAAIATLILFVLALT
+218 IAAIATLILFVLAFT

-244 RTEASLRQGMEAA
+244 RTEASLWQGMEAA
-257 LASRTQLIETVIADR
+257 LANRTQLIETVITDR
-272 VKLSTAL
+272 VQLSAAL
-279 ATDTAMVAA
+279 AADPAMVAA
-288 LRQAGMQS
+288 LREAGRQ
-296 SAEPVAALH
+296 PPAAAAVH
-305 KVHQRFLGTLF
+305 KMPQRFLGPLVTGIVL
-316 AGMSVLSADGKLLV
+316 LSADGRPLV
-330 AQGQLETRPQFA
+330 AQGRLDAQPRFA
-342 LPARTDVTLL
+342 VTARTGVTLL
-352 WNGHTILQVAV
+352 WNGRTLLQVAA
-363 PVVQDGKRLGTLVT
+363 PVMQDGKRLGTLVT
-377 QHVLTPVDR
+377 QHVLTPIDR
-386 LLADPGLPGQT
+386 LLADAGLPGQT
-397 GDIVICGVVSGGQFG
+397 GQLLVCGPASGGHIA

-420 RGYLL
+420 DGYLL
-425 ATRINPN
+425 ASRINAN
-432 DGKPWPAA
+432 DGKAWPAA
-440 RALDGESGIA
+440 RALEGQSGIA
-450 SVTDGRRKRVIAA
+450 SVTDGRRQRVIAA
-463 FGPVPGLRLGLV
+463 FGPVPGLRLAV
-475 VKQETLELYAPIR
+475 VLKQETLELYAPLR
-488 AQLADLLVLLTLL
+488 AQLTDLLVLLTLL

-514 PLVTSLLQAKRDA
+514 PLVTSLLQARRDA
-527 RINEAK
+527 RFNEAK
-533 IRSVVESVADGLIT
+533 IRSVVESVADGLLT
-547 LDEQGTIESLNPAA
+547 LDERGTIESLNPAA

-567 APDEVVGQHVDM
+567 APDEVLGKHVNM
-579 LIPSHLRHS
+579 LIPAHLRHG
-588 HSQKMADYRHTG
+588 HNRKMADYRQSG

-611 SHGLRKDGSQ
+611 SHGLRKDGSR
-621 FPIQVS
+621 FPMQVS
-627 LREMRVESNRMF
+627 IREMRFEQKRMF
-639 VGIVRDVSAHKHAE
+639 VGIVRDVSAQKHAE
-653 QEMRAAEERFRL
+653 QEMRVAEERFRL
-665 VSQATNDVIWDL
+665 VSQATNDVVWDL
-677 DFATGQTWW
+677 DFATEQTWW
-686 NEAVSLQFGY
+686 NEGISHQFGY
-696 AWPEV
+696 PPSEV
-701 DAGPEW
+701 DPGPAW
-707 WRDRIHPDDRD
+707 WRDRLHPEDRD
-718 ELLARIERQLD
+718 TLLARINRQLD
-729 SGCLSWTEGYR
+729 SGCLSWTEEYR

-748 VHIDDRAYIIRDS
+748 IHIEDRAYIIRDG
-761 AGRPTRAI
+761 AGQPTRAI
-769 GAMMDVTKRKLAEDL
+769 GAMMDVTKRKLAKDL
-784 LRRSEQRFSNVFN
+784 LRRSEERFSNVFN

-807 AADGHF
+807 AADGRF

-835 SKAINFWYTP
+835 SMAIGFWYTVE
-845 QERTAMIER
+845 ERTAMVER
-854 IQREGSVRDFQMRGR
+854 IEQHGSVRDFPMRGR
-869 TKDGVMLDLL
+869 TKDGAMLDLL
-879 ISVDQVEL
+879 ISVDQLEL
-887 NGDPYL
+887 NGDSYL

-907 EALRDSEERFRSI
+907 QALRDSEERFRSI

-925 EWIWRIDVEGCVLY
+925 DWIWQIDVDGCVLY

-948 GYPPEQLLGTR
+948 GYPAEQLLGTR
-959 ILRHLHEEQRAE
+959 ILCHLHEEQRAH
-971 VEASLSQVVTKKGT
+971 VEASLSQVVTKKGA

-1038 EAKHKAEAASQ
+1038 EAKLKAEAANQ

-1073 SLVLNTQLSA
+1073 SLVLNTRLSA

-1137 AASASERQI
+1137 AATASERRI
-1146 ELTCHVAPTVPA
+1146 ELTCHVAPSVPA

-1181 TREGEVVV
+1181 TRQGEVVV
-1189 RIAAEPQADNSTLST
+1189 RLAAEPQAGQGT

-1272 FHVAVRL
+1272 FHVVVRL
-1279 GVPERQPLTAVS
+1279 GLPERQPLATGA

-1296 LKNMPVLVVD
+1296 LKGMPVLVVD

-1343 ALGAPFP
+1343 ALGTPFP
-1350 LVLLDAGMPHFD
+1350 LVLLDADMPQVD
-1362 GFDVVSAIKAT
+1362 GFDVAAAIEAA
-1373 PELNSA
+1373 PELDGA
-1379 SVMMLSSSDSSAEV
+1379 CVMMLSSSDVSAEI
-1393 ARCNELGVTCF
+1393 ARCNALGVTCF

-1418 VTAANIAPRPAADA
+1418 VTAANSAPHQAAGA
-1432 SEDSALPLATPPRK
+1432 SEDSALPSAPPPRK

-1455 PVNQVLIAAILNGRG
+1455 PVNQVLMAAILNGRG
-1470 HSFSIANNGI
+1470 HAFSIANNGL
-1480 EVLRLLERAPG
+1480 EVLRLLERTPG
-1491 EHPPFDVV
+1491 GQPPFDVV
-1499 LMDGQMPGMDGY
+1499 LMDGQMPVMDGY
-1511 QATREIRRREL
+1511 QATREIRRRERG
-1522 STGQHLRI
+1522 TGKHLRI

-1536 AMKDDRDKCMA
+1536 AMKDDRDRCLA

-1552 YVTKP
+1552 YVSKP
-1557 IDADELLERL
+1557 VDADELLERL
-1567 ESAAPVSAPA
+1567 ESASPA
-1577 PVGARQDPAPV
+1577 SGAGRVP
-1588 AAPATVKAFAVE
+1588 AAPATAAPATREAFALD
-1600 AALQRTRGKR
+1600 AALQRARGKR

-1621 QDLPQALAEL
+1621 QDLPETLAAL

-1643 ERTAH
+1643 GRTAH

-1665 ANELELAARNA
+1665 AAGLELAARDA
-1676 EFASMHDRVGELQA
+1676 DPARMQEGVGELQA
-1690 RAAELATELKAFM
+1690 RAAELAAELNAFM
-1703 ENDN
+1703 EEDR